1 MNSNLIEGQES
12 VERAR
17 VGLNDAAR
25 LWLRVLPAV
34 GIVSDVV
41 VANVVDINIDIVV
54 DRRRSSV
61 VVAVDVAVS
70 FRRRRRVAVGLVV
83 GGADAVV
90 VVVRIDGDQFVSAA
104 TRFCKKKTKM
114 SQLSIALD

>member
-1 MNSNLIEGQES
+1 MKSNLVEGQES

-17 VGLNDAAR
+17 VRLNDAAR
-25 LWLRVLPAV
+25 LRFRVLPAV

-41 VANVVDINIDIVV
+41 VANVVNIDIVV
-54 DRRRSSV
+54 DRRRSGV
-61 VVAVDVAVS
+61 VVAVTVAVS

-104 TRFCKKKTKM
+104 TRF
-114 SQLSIALD
+114 

>member
-1 MNSNLIEGQES
+1 MKSNLIEGQES

-17 VGLNDAAR
+17 VGLNDAPR

-41 VANVVDINIDIVV
+41 VANVVDIDIVV
-54 DRRRSSV
+54 DRRRSGVVV
-61 VVAVDVAVS
+61 VVAVDVC

-104 TRFCKKKTKM
+104 TRFWKKKTKM